1 MLAANQR
8 QRRTYSQ
15 ARSRD
20 GRRNRRSRNRSERE
34 RRDRSRQIAYD
45 DRYEDRYRQPRRRR
59 ESEEGRADRRRNRDA
74 YDERYDRSRRGR
86 NTYDE
91 QYRRERREEGRY
103 RDRYDRN
110 RYENSYDRRQR
121 SDDYGNGSG
130 QRRRSRP
137 RKVAKYRRP
146 LPVKTG
152 MLIFSLIF
160 LCMLYYVYAYFSS
173 TRISPYEVQA
183 GSIVVDNTCEGL
195 ALRQEDIVY
204 ADGSGY
210 ISYYARAGERVAG
223 SSNVYTLDE
232 TGQVINTLTAS
243 LDGEALDADSL
254 NSLKTSMEAYESSIS
269 RTSFSQVYDF
279 KSRME
284 NQILSVMN
292 DRLIA
297 QADALEEETG
307 GTFNFVKATEAGI
320 IEFYTDGYEGVTK
333 DTFTNDM
340 LDSTSYEKRDLSQA
354 DIVNAGDPVYKLVTD
369 ETWNIIIPLD
379 DEKLEALADKSSV
392 SIRFLKN
399 NLETTAG
406 IEIMRRD
413 GLAYG
418 VLSLSNY
425 MVDFAEDR
433 YVQVEL
439 KLSQIE
445 GLKIPA
451 TAIIEKQFYTIPVG
465 YVTTGGDDDSDGF
478 LRETYMEDGSTSTVF
493 VPTTIYETTDEVYY
507 VDCNDFSPGDYIV
520 KPDSE
525 ERYQI
530 GTTASLKGVYN
541 INRGYAVF
549 RKVNILYESGE
560 YCIVEQ
566 GSTYGLSIYDHIVLD
581 SKAVKEEEIIY

>member
-1 MLAANQR
+1 MAANQR

-20 GRRNRRSRNRSERE
+20 GRRNRRNRNRSERE

-340 LDSTSYEKRDLSQA
+340 LDSTSYEKRDLSKA

>member
-1 MLAANQR
+1 MAANQR

-121 SDDYGNGSG
+121 SDNYGNGSG

-297 QADALEEETG
+297 QADALEEEAG

>member
-1 MLAANQR
+1 MAANQR

-59 ESEEGRADRRRNRDA
+59 ESEEGRADRRWNRDA

>member
-1 MLAANQR
+1 MAANQR

-137 RKVAKYRRP
+137 QKVAKYRRP

>member
-130 QRRRSRP
+130 QRRRPRP

-173 TRISPYEVQA
+173 TRISPSEVQA

>member
-1 MLAANQR
+1 MAANQR

-20 GRRNRRSRNRSERE
+20 GRQNRRSRNRSERE

-530 GTTASLKGVYN
+530 GTTESLKGVYN

>member
-1 MLAANQR
+1 MAANQR

-433 YVQVEL
+433 YVQIEL

>member
-1 MLAANQR
+1 MAANQR

-110 RYENSYDRRQR
+110 RYKNSYDRRQR

-279 KSRME
+279 KGRME

>member
-1 MLAANQR
+1 MAANQR

-103 RDRYDRN
+103 RDRYDRT

>member
-1 MLAANQR
+1 MAANQR

-15 ARSRD
+15 AKSRD

-103 RDRYDRN
+103 RDRYDRD

-130 QRRRSRP
+130 QRRRPRP

-152 MLIFSLIF
+152 ILIFSLIF

-392 SIRFLKN
+392 SIRFLNN

-451 TAIIEKQFYTIPVG
+451 TAITEKQFYTIPVG

>member
-1 MLAANQR
+1 MAANQR

-74 YDERYDRSRRGR
+74 YDERYVRSRRGR

-130 QRRRSRP
+130 QRRRPRP

-195 ALRQEDIVY
+195 AIRQEDIVY

>member
-1 MLAANQR
+1 MAANQR

-74 YDERYDRSRRGR
+74 YDERYVRSRRGR

-130 QRRRSRP
+130 QRRRPRP

-195 ALRQEDIVY
+195 AIRQEDIVY

-465 YVTTGGDDDSDGF
+465 YVTTGGYDDSDGF

>member
-1 MLAANQR
+1 MAANQR

-130 QRRRSRP
+130 QRRRRRS

-152 MLIFSLIF
+152 MLIFGLIF

>member
-1 MLAANQR
+1 MDAGIAA
-8 QRRTYSQ
+8 
-15 ARSRD
+15 AGIGRS
-20 GRRNRRSRNRSERE
+20 GNAGT
-34 RRDRSRQIAYD
+34 RSRQIAYD

-130 QRRRSRP
+130 QRRRPRP

-478 LRETYMEDGSTSTVF
+478 LRETYMEDGSISTVF

>member
-1 MLAANQR
+1 MAANQR

-15 ARSRD
+15 ASSRD

-103 RDRYDRN
+103 RDRYDRD

-130 QRRRSRP
+130 QRRRPRP

-152 MLIFSLIF
+152 ILIFSLIF

-210 ISYYARAGERVAG
+210 ISDYARAGERVAG

-254 NSLKTSMEAYESSIS
+254 NSLKTGMEAYESSIS

-392 SIRFLKN
+392 SIRFLNN

-451 TAIIEKQFYTIPVG
+451 TAITEKQFYTIPVG

>member
-1 MLAANQR
+1 MAANQR

-103 RDRYDRN
+103 RDRYDQN

>member
-1 MLAANQR
+1 MAANQR

-91 QYRRERREEGRY
+91 QYRRERQEEGRY

-279 KSRME
+279 KSRMK

-354 DIVNAGDPVYKLVTD
+354 DIINAGDPVYKLVTD

>member
-1 MLAANQR
+1 M
-8 QRRTYSQ
+8 
-15 ARSRD
+15 
-20 GRRNRRSRNRSERE
+20 
-34 RRDRSRQIAYD
+34 
-45 DRYEDRYRQPRRRR
+45 
-59 ESEEGRADRRRNRDA
+59 
-74 YDERYDRSRRGR
+74 
-86 NTYDE
+86 
-91 QYRRERREEGRY
+91 
-103 RDRYDRN
+103 
-110 RYENSYDRRQR
+110 
-121 SDDYGNGSG
+121 
-130 QRRRSRP
+130 
-137 RKVAKYRRP
+137 AKYRRP

-307 GTFNFVKATEAGI
+307 GTFNFVTATEAGI

-445 GLKIPA
+445 GLKIPT

>member
-1 MLAANQR
+1 MAANQR

>member
-1 MLAANQR
+1 MAANQR

-20 GRRNRRSRNRSERE
+20 GRRNRHSRNRSERE

-121 SDDYGNGSG
+121 SDDYGNGSV
-130 QRRRSRP
+130 QRRRPRP

-439 KLSQIE
+439 ELSQIE

-451 TAIIEKQFYTIPVG
+451 TAITEKQFYTIPVG

>member
-1 MLAANQR
+1 MAANQR

-74 YDERYDRSRRGR
+74 YDERYDRSRRSQ
-86 NTYDE
+86 NPYDE
-91 QYRRERREEGRY
+91 QYRRDRREEGRY

-130 QRRRSRP
+130 QRRRPRP

-297 QADALEEETG
+297 QANALEEETG

-439 KLSQIE
+439 ELSQIE

-493 VPTTIYETTDEVYY
+493 VPTTLYETTDEVYY

>member
-1 MLAANQR
+1 MAANQR

-130 QRRRSRP
+130 QRRRPRP

-439 KLSQIE
+439 ELSQIE

>member
-1 MLAANQR
+1 MAANQR

-20 GRRNRRSRNRSERE
+20 GRRNRHSRNRSERE

-121 SDDYGNGSG
+121 SDDYGNGSV
-130 QRRRSRP
+130 QRRRPRP

-439 KLSQIE
+439 ELSQIE

>member
-1 MLAANQR
+1 MAANQR

-130 QRRRSRP
+130 QRRRPRP

-549 RKVNILYESGE
+549 RKVNILYESEE

>member
-1 MLAANQR
+1 MAANQR

-110 RYENSYDRRQR
+110 RYKNSYDRRQR

>member
-1 MLAANQR
+1 MAANQR

-20 GRRNRRSRNRSERE
+20 GRRNRHSRNRSERE

-130 QRRRSRP
+130 QRRRPRP

-439 KLSQIE
+439 ELSQIE

>member
-1 MLAANQR
+1 MAANQR

-34 RRDRSRQIAYD
+34 RRDRSRQISYD